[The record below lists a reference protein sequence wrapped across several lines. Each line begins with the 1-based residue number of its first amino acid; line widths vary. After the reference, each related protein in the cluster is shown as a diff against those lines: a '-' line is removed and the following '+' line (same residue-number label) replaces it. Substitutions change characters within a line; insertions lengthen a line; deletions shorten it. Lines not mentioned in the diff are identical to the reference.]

1 MFMIDYKEISWW
13 YWVITVCLL
22 TAGVSGYPAGFLLAI
37 GLTVVQLIH
46 FVIREQS
53 VTAFTVQVR
62 FWYLILLL
70 AALPEPMQ
78 VIYWIPVVGTWAR
91 VIFGYCTMARL
102 VSLWPWN
109 RDEPLSADLLK
120 RTFLSRPVRGS
131 LKHGISPL
139 RQTPRHA

>member
-13 YWVITVCLL
+13 YWVVTVCLL
-22 TAGVSGYPAGFLLAI
+22 TAGVAGYPAGFLLAI
-37 GLTVVQLIH
+37 GLTVIQLIH

-62 FWYLILLL
+62 FWYLMLLL
-70 AALPEPMQ
+70 VALPEPMQ

-91 VIFGYCTMARL
+91 VIFGYCTMARC

-120 RTFLSRPVRGS
+120 RTFLSRPMRGS
-131 LKHGISPL
+131 LKQGISPL